1 MRLNLPLFKRKD
13 IIHSPEDVSISRYL
27 IMGMEV
33 LLDFLQ
39 THAVFNTFSIVIL
52 WRLVYVDGKVNL
64 NPIKVSV
71 IVSKYFI
78 L

>member
-1 MRLNLPLFKRKD
+1 
-13 IIHSPEDVSISRYL
+13 
-27 IMGMEV
+27 MGMEV